1 MSLSEQA
8 LQGTLSTTALLELL
22 LKLGVVVGLIYLS
35 AWAWRRWGGKSPAL
49 AWNSPLAQTPLR
61 VVQVQRLTAQHT
73 VHLLELEG
81 RRLLVATSP
90 QGTQLLSEWPSSSGD
105 TPDV

>member
-1 MSLSEQA
+1 
-8 LQGTLSTTALLELL
+8 
-22 LKLGVVVGLIYLS
+22 
-35 AWAWRRWGGKSPAL
+35 
-49 AWNSPLAQTPLR
+49 
-61 VVQVQRLTAQHT
+61 VQRLTAQHT